1 MPNDYLEKIDINKS
15 VIYVFVKMK
24 HIFLQVLSFFLNFVK
39 NITMRIICEGID
51 DIVEVRLPA
60 SKSISNRVLTINA
73 LAGNDGLPVNVSD
86 CDDTRV
92 MIEWL
97 SVRRQ
102 VGGENADNQVVGN
115 SNEPQVI
122 DVGAAGTAM
131 RFSTALLAVSQGECV
146 ITGSERMRQRPVAVL
161 VDALNKLGADITYAG
176 CVGFPPLRIRGNT
189 SMEGGALSLRG
200 DVSSQYVSAL
210 LMIGPRMKN
219 GLTLTLTG
227 DIISRPYID
236 MTLAVMRDFGAVA
249 EWQGDNVIRV
259 EPGDY
264 RPRQFTV
271 ESDWSAA
278 SYWYEIVALSDGQPC
293 VFLPDLYIE
302 SLQGDSA
309 VADIFE
315 ELGVETQFL
324 CAADDRFTVRLSKSD
339 EVTDFFEYDLS
350 GQPDLAQTVAVTCCM
365 MGIPFHLT
373 GLSTLRIKETDRLS
387 ALQTELGKLGFAIEV
402 RGDSELSWD
411 GNRKAIDEERLETV
425 AIDTYK
431 DHRMAMAFAPCAL
444 RLPFLNM
451 NNPEVVS
458 KSYPTYWESLERAGF
473 KLNR

>member
-1 MPNDYLEKIDINKS
+1 MP
-15 VIYVFVKMK
+15 
-24 HIFLQVLSFFLNFVK
+24 SFFLNFVK

-102 VGGENADNQVVGN
+102 AGGESVDNQAVDDN
-115 SNEPQVI
+115 KEPQVI

-146 ITGSERMRQRPVAVL
+146 ITGSERMRQRPVGVL
-161 VDALNKLGADITYAG
+161 VDALNKLGGDISYVG
-176 CVGFPPLRIRGNT
+176 NEGFPPLRIRGNT

-210 LMIGPRMKN
+210 LMIGPCMKN

-264 RPRQFTV
+264 HNLTAILTETK

-293 VFLPDLYIE
+293 VFMPDLYIE

-324 CAADDRFTVRLSKSD
+324 CTADDRFTVRLSKGD
-339 EVTDFFEYDLS
+339 DVTDFFEFDLS
-350 GQPDLAQTVAVTCCM
+350 GQPDLAQTVVVTCCM

-402 RGDSELSWD
+402 RGDSELLWD
-411 GNRKAIDEERLETV
+411 GNRKAIDEEQLETV

-458 KSYPTYWESLERAGF
+458 KSYPTYWETLERAGF
-473 KLNR
+473 MLNR